1 MIRNILFILKSCNLL
16 VINLFLLQIGVWT
29 LCRRGP
35 LCTKLTRFHR
45 YEVESTVKNFCKE
58 NGDTVYLKI
67 ILKNYFF
74 HDENLVQGTVK
85 ELKTVNQFVYMCT
98 QARIPYSDKI
108 NCDWIIYC
116 VMDLIYLF
124 LSTSKTAIFENKIE
138 FGFEWRVKSRI
149 IF

>member
-1 MIRNILFILKSCNLL
+1 M
-16 VINLFLLQIGVWT
+16 GT
-29 LCRRGP
+29 
-35 LCTKLTRFHR
+35 
-45 YEVESTVKNFCKE
+45 
-58 NGDTVYLKI
+58 YLEMNQ
-67 ILKNYFF
+67 KNYFF